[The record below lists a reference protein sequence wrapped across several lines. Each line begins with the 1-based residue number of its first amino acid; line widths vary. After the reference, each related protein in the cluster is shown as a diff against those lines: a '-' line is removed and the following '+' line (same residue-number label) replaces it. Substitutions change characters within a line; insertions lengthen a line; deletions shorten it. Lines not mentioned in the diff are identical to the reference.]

1 MLEKQVLDEA
11 LTKKNKEYETLK
23 NQNYEIK
30 KNYDSKIKNLMN
42 SITLLKSEKDNAEN
56 SSKDNIRVNIIN
68 KLKDERKDQEQ
79 IIELLRK
86 LILDED
92 KVDKFLMKEFT
103 KKGNQRIATYEELK
117 IKIKQLESEIVS
129 LKFKNLTNKNP
140 TNNNNN
146 NFNTSNFGQSDGC
159 DFKNFTTIKNEND
172 TKNNKTKQTSKK
184 TKDYQMSNDNDQIFE
199 IKMAEKFK
207 FEILRYEE
215 KIESYEK
222 ENNLLKIAKDK
233 MEKAQNDLF
242 EKLKNYNQ
250 EIGELKSIYDI
261 IKKNL
266 EDDCNSK
273 VQDACNR
280 INEKETENSKYK
292 EKINELIEIAERQMK
307 DNIETIKR
315 LNSENDVLRRYLE
328 TKKYEVTVL
337 TEEIKKYQNQLEN
350 NNTDNK
356 DYLKIRNIEKEKQE
370 LQKKNLV
377 HEEKIKHLDQ
387 IIMQK
392 EFLLESLHDSIEE
405 KENILKEKEL
415 EIDLLSSKMQ
425 ELEIITMKN
434 YVKNHYN

>member
-23 NQNYEIK
+23 NQNYEMK
-30 KNYDSKIKNLMN
+30 KNYETKIKNLMN
-42 SITLLKSEKDNAEN
+42 SITLLKSEKDNVEN

-92 KVDKFLMKEFT
+92 KVDKFLMKEFS

-172 TKNNKTKQTSKK
+172 TKNFKTKQTTKK
-184 TKDYQMSNDNDQIFE
+184 TKDFQLINDNDQIFE

-207 FEILRYEE
+207 FEISRYEE

-266 EDDCNSK
+266 EDDCNTK

-280 INEKETENSKYK
+280 INEKEAENSKYK

-328 TKKYEVTVL
+328 SKKYEVTIL

-350 NNTDNK
+350 KTDNK

-387 IIMQK
+387 IIIQK

-405 KENILKEKEL
+405 KENILREKEL

-434 YVKNHYN
+434 YVKNQYN